1 VTNQERDALLI
12 ELRTDVKWIKAA
24 QEKHLNHHFRYS
36 MLAWG
41 AVLTAIVSLAT
52 SLWMR

>member
-1 VTNQERDALLI
+1 MDMQQRDALLV
-12 ELRTDVKWIKAA
+12 EMRTDIKWIKAA

-41 AVLTAIVSLAT
+41 AILTATISLAT
-52 SLWMR
+52 SLLMV

>member
-1 VTNQERDALLI
+1 MTNQERDELLV
-12 ELRTDVKWIKAA
+12 EMRTDIKWLKAA

-41 AVLTAIVSLAT
+41 AVLTAIVSLVT
-52 SLWMR
+52 SLFLK

>member
-1 VTNQERDALLI
+1 MNERDALLI
-12 ELRTDVKWIKAA
+12 ELRTDIKWIKAA

-41 AVLTAIVSLAT
+41 AVFTAIVSLAM
-52 SLWMR
+52 SL